1 MNARDQL
8 LQAAQKV
15 FNDFGYRRA
24 SMADV
29 SRIAGV
35 SRQGLYHHFRNKSE
49 LFMAVIADAHA
60 NTVDKSAQARDTA
73 RARGADYEAIVSAM
87 IDERFGRMLR
97 DLQKTPHSVEI
108 FEEAMKRCASVILE
122 QTLRFHGLLVELTK
136 SEIEAGRLRLASG
149 LTVDELLTAF
159 VTMARGVSLMQPPA
173 DPAHLHDEYARHIRL
188 LMHGARA

>member
-8 LQAAQKV
+8 ILAAEKV

-49 LFMAVIADAHA
+49 LFAAVIGKAHA
-60 NTVDKSAQARDTA
+60 GTVDKSIQAREAA
-73 RARGADYEAIVSAM
+73 RARGADYEEIVTAM
-87 IDERFGRMLR
+87 IDERFGQMLR
-97 DLQKTPHSVEI
+97 DLQKSPHSVEI
-108 FEEAMKRCASVILE
+108 FEEAMKRCADIILE
-122 QTLRFHGLLVELTK
+122 QNIRFHKLLADLTESEMKARRLTLAQGL
-136 SEIEAGRLRLASG
+136 SADI
-149 LTVDELLTAF
+149 LLNAF

-173 DPAHLHDEYARHIRL
+173 DPANLREEYARHIKL
-188 LMHGARA
+188 LMHGARV